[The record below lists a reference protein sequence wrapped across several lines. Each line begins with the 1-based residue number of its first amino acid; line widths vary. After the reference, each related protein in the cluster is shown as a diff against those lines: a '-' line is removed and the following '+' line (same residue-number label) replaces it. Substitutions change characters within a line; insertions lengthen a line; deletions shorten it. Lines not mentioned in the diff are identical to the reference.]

1 MKDFFISYTSA
12 DRQWAEWLDGQL
24 RRDGYTTV
32 LQSQDFQAGS
42 NFVLEM
48 DRAAKE
54 TRRTLAVLS
63 SRYLA
68 ASFTHPEWAAAFA
81 RDPKGLQRLL
91 IPVRIE
97 ACDPVGLLAQVV
109 YIDLVGL
116 AEEAAKTRFLEGIRG
131 SLSDEEPQQPEIKP
145 PFPAGISDE
154 KHPEPRFPGTLPQI
168 YNLQR
173 RNPNFTGRDQL
184 LLDLRN
190 SLTSGHHIAI
200 TQQSLYGLGGI
211 GKTQLAVE
219 YAWRHCA
226 SYEVIWWLRANEVS
240 TLSSDYANL
249 AGKLNLREKDE
260 AEQKVIVE
268 AVRYWLDH
276 HPQWLL
282 IFDNAPN
289 HATIRDFL
297 PNSVEGHVLITSRN
311 QDWKKA
317 CSPVEMTVWNRA
329 ESISFLNKRTRL
341 SDEPMAG
348 EVAEALGDLPLA
360 LEQGAAYIDTKG
372 KSYAEYLT
380 LFNSRRQELWKRETP
395 PEGYPATVAT
405 TWSLAFDQIQTV
417 TCAKELLSLASL
429 VAPDAI
435 PKTLLNHALESYFA
449 ERENSFT
456 LDPFRIDDAVG
467 ALRSYSLLSIE
478 ANHAFVHRLVQTV
491 VRDHLLAAELTMYR
505 DALIVALSQQFPD
518 EGYKHPKCWPLCA
531 ALFPHAVA
539 LTENMSIENCGKQLE
554 QALLLNNMGRY
565 LYGGGAYHDAEPLF
579 RRALEI
585 RKSQLGDNH
594 LDVAMSMNDLAVL
607 LVAQGKPIEAEPLY
621 KQALAV
627 REQQLGK
634 EDPDVATSL
643 NNLATVL
650 QSQEKYAEAE
660 SLCRQA
666 LAIKEKQLGKEH
678 PYVAISLNEL
688 ATILQDQRKY
698 DQAEKLYRQALAI
711 NEKQLGKEHPYVAKN
726 LSNLASVLKHNQGK
740 LTQAEQLYRQALA
753 IIEKQLGINHPDVAR
768 SLRNLA
774 MVLQDQRKFP
784 QVKSFLQRAYSIY
797 KQALGEKHPNTI
809 STKKELDAFLKKR
822 W

>member
-12 DRQWAEWLDGQL
+12 DRQWAEWLAGQL
-24 RRDGYTTV
+24 RRVGYTTV
-32 LQSQDFQAGS
+32 LQSQDFHAGS

-91 IPVRIE
+91 IPVRIDTCE
-97 ACDPVGLLAQVV
+97 PTGLLAAVV

-131 SLSDEEPQQPEIKP
+131 SLSDEEPQQPETELA
-145 PFPAGISDE
+145 FPAGISDE
-154 KHPEPRFPGTLPQI
+154 KHSEPRFPGTLPQI
-168 YNLQR
+168 CNLQR

-240 TLSSDYANL
+240 TLASDYANL

-276 HPQWLL
+276 NPQWLL
-282 IFDNAPN
+282 IFDNAPD

-297 PNSVEGHVLITSRN
+297 PNSVDGHVLITSRN

-317 CSPVEMTVWNRA
+317 CAPVEMSVWSRA
-329 ESISFLNKRTRL
+329 ESISFLNKRTQL
-341 SDEPMAG
+341 SDGPMAG
-348 EVAEALGDLPLA
+348 EVADALGDLPLA
-360 LEQGAAYIDTKG
+360 LEQAAAYIDTKG
-372 KSYAEYLT
+372 KSYTEYLT

-405 TWSLAFDQIQTV
+405 TWSLAFDQIQPV
-417 TCAKELLSLASL
+417 PCAQELLSLASL

-449 ERENSFT
+449 ERGESST
-456 LDPFRIDDAVG
+456 LDPFLIDDAVG
-467 ALRSYSLLSIE
+467 ALRSYSLLSVE
-478 ANHAFVHRLVQTV
+478 NDHAFVHRLVQTV
-491 VRDHLLAAELTMYR
+491 VRDYMTAADMASYR

-518 EGYKHPKCWPLCA
+518 EGYLHPKCWPLCA

-539 LTENMSIENCGKQLE
+539 LTEDQSHENNAKQLE
-554 QALLLNNMGRY
+554 QALLLNNMARY
-565 LYGGGAYHDAEPLF
+565 LYGRGTYNEAEPLF
-579 RRALEI
+579 RNALEI
-585 RKSQLGDNH
+585 RKNQLGDDH
-594 LDVAMSMNDLAVL
+594 LDVAMSQNDLAVL
-607 LVAQGKPIEAEPLY
+607 LDAQCRYTESEPLY
-621 KQALAV
+621 RQALAV

-634 EDPDVATSL
+634 EHPDVATSL
-643 NNLATVL
+643 SNLATIL
-650 QSQEKYAEAE
+650 RDQGKYAEAE

-666 LAIKEKQLGKEH
+666 LTINEQQLGNEH
-678 PYVAISLNEL
+678 PHVATILNEL
-688 ATILQDQRKY
+688 ASALQDQRKY
-698 DQAEKLYRQALAI
+698 AQAETLYRQALAI
-711 NEKQLGKEHPYVAKN
+711 NEKQLGKEHPYVATTLN
-726 LSNLASVLKHNQGK
+726 NIATVLHNQCK
-740 LTQAEQLYRQALA
+740 YAQAEQLYRQALL
-753 IIEKQLGINHPDVAR
+753 IKEKQLGINHPSVAK
-768 SLRNLA
+768 SLNNLA
-774 MVLQDQRKFP
+774 NVLQAQRKFP
-784 QVKSFLQRAYSIY
+784 QVKSLLQRAYSIY
-797 KQALGEKHPNTI
+797 KQALGEKHPDTI
-809 STKKELDAFLKKR
+809 ETKKGLEAFMKKR

>member
-12 DRQWAEWLDGQL
+12 DRLWAEWLARQL
-24 RRDGYTTV
+24 NRDGYTTV
-32 LQSQDFQAGS
+32 LQSQDFHAGS

-48 DRAAKE
+48 DRAARE

-68 ASFTHPEWAAAFA
+68 ANFPHPEWAAAFA
-81 RDPKGLQRLL
+81 KDPKGLQRLL

-97 ACDPVGLLAQVV
+97 ACEPTGLLAQVV

-116 AEEAAKTRFLEGIRG
+116 AEEAAKARFLEDIRG
-131 SLSDEEPQQPEIKP
+131 SLSDEEPQQPETEP

-168 YNLQR
+168 CNLQR

-226 SYEVIWWLRANEVS
+226 SYEVIWWLRANDVA
-240 TLSSDYANL
+240 TLASDYANL

-268 AVRYWLDH
+268 AVRFWLDH
-276 HPQWLL
+276 NPQWLL
-282 IFDNAPN
+282 IFDNAPD

-341 SDEPMAG
+341 SDGPMAG
-348 EVAEALGDLPLA
+348 EVADALGDLPLA
-360 LEQGAAYIDTKG
+360 LEQAAAYIDTKG

-395 PEGYPATVAT
+395 PEGYPDTVAT
-405 TWSLAFDQIQTV
+405 TWSLAFDQIQPLP
-417 TCAKELLSLASL
+417 CAQELLSLASL

-435 PKTLLNHALESYFA
+435 PKTLLNHALECYFA
-449 ERENSFT
+449 ERGKSST
-456 LDPFRIDDAVG
+456 LDPFLIDDAVG
-467 ALRSYSLLSIE
+467 ALRSYSLLSVE
-478 ANHAFVHRLVQTV
+478 TDHAFVHRLVQAV
-491 VRDHLLAAELTMYR
+491 VRDHLSTAELTMYR
-505 DALIVALSQQFPD
+505 DALLVALSHQFPD
-518 EGYKHPKCWPLCA
+518 EAYRHPKCWPECA

-539 LTENMSIENCGKQLE
+539 LTENMSLEKCGKQLE

-565 LYGGGAYHDAEPLF
+565 LYGRGAYNDAEHLF
-579 RRALEI
+579 HKALEI
-585 RKSQLGDNH
+585 RESLLGDDH
-594 LDVAMSMNDLAVL
+594 LDVAMSLNDLAVL
-607 LVAQGKPIEAEPLY
+607 LNAQGKPAEAEHLQR
-621 KQALAV
+621 QALAI
-627 REQQLGK
+627 REQQLDK
-634 EDPDVATSL
+634 EHPDVATCMD
-643 NNLATVL
+643 NLACL
-650 QSQEKYAEAE
+650 LIKQRKYAEAE
-660 SLCRQA
+660 SLCKQALTIRQQQLGKDHPDVATSMNNLALFLTDQGKYAEAESLHRQA
-666 LAIKEKQLGKEH
+666 LTIWEQQLGKDH
-678 PYVAISLNEL
+678 PEVAKSLNNL
-688 ATILQDQRKY
+688 ACALRNQGKY
-698 DQAEKLYRQALAI
+698 AQSEKLCRQALSI
-711 NEKQLGKEHPYVAKN
+711 N
-726 LSNLASVLKHNQGK
+726 
-740 LTQAEQLYRQALA
+740 
-753 IIEKQLGINHPDVAR
+753 EKQLGINHPSVAS
-768 SLRNLA
+768 SLHNLA
-774 MVLQDQRKFP
+774 IGLLAQRKFP
-784 QVKSFLQRAYSIY
+784 QVRQLLQRAYSIN
-797 KQALGEKHPNTI
+797 KQALGDQHPDTI
-809 STKKELDAFLKKR
+809 KIKKYLDAFMKKR